1 MKITKE
7 LLREN
12 GYVMFENPDY
22 WMPGDVRTVFE
33 FKGEGLKNIILYSKA
48 TIEIDDKD
56 VNINELNITIRTLYA
71 AIKIDWQDIL
81 EFT

>member
-1 MKITKE
+1 MYLLVIKPLNIHSYGKE
-7 LLREN
+7 RVVCYSPSYIRFCME
-12 GYVMFENPDY
+12 
-22 WMPGDVRTVFE
+22 WT
-33 FKGEGLKNIILYSKA
+33 EGLKNIILYSKA